1 MFKGYDPL
9 LFFLII
15 SLIFYTIFHQ
25 RQLQLIHSK
34 KKLKEEPLLFYCIFK
49 VICFQRKTLLFCQFF
64 FSFFHCYYFIFFN
77 IFFFWKFFR
86 TIRNF
91 FYHVHFCSWL
101 LYRMAVMFAFLFV
114 KCDFVRSFSKTGLKI
129 FVFNKNIYNF
139 PPTEY
144 VLNWSNFNMNKSFVT
159 SSRHRKCF
167 KNFKFGNLK
176 AYTFCKLFSTE
187 YKTTFIKS
195 HNALLRYCSL
205 KMTFSGNLNFAM

>member
-49 VICFQRKTLLFCQFF
+49 VICFQRKTLLF
-64 FSFFHCYYFIFFN
+64 
-77 IFFFWKFFR
+77 W
-86 TIRNF
+86 IRNF
-91 FYHVHFCSWL
+91 FYHVHFCSRL

-129 FVFNKNIYNF
+129 FFFNKNIYNF

-144 VLNWSNFNMNKSFVT
+144 VLNWSNFNMSKSFVT
-159 SSRHRKCF
+159 SSRHRKWF

-187 YKTTFIKS
+187 YKTKNLYKIAQRIAEILQFKNDLFRKS
-195 HNALLRYCSL
+195 QFCNVGP
-205 KMTFSGNLNFAM
+205 KMS